1 MIEIRILK
9 TYCVYARGAYR
20 PVSKAQIRALR
31 LAAIEGGLDNHRRRW
46 APLSRSQGL
55 GPNDA
60 IAKPYE
66 QGCTVFTLESRGL
79 LAPDP
84 DVSRGDYPHN
94 RPRPR
99 FITELGKK
107 LLARIDA
114 ERPRRTEAV

>member
-1 MIEIRILK
+1 MHPVTRKLS
-9 TYCVYARGAYR
+9 TWRVYARGVHQ

-60 IAKPYE
+60 IMQPYE
-66 QGCTVFTLESRGL
+66 QGGTVFALEFRGL

-84 DVSRGDYPHN
+84 NVSRGDYPHN

-99 FITELGKK
+99 FITELGRQF
-107 LLARIDA
+107 LAKIDA
-114 ERPRRTEAV
+114 E